1 MSTSVDLA
9 RSGASPG
16 SGAPGTL
23 VRALSAEKTYIVSP
37 VYDWVF
43 FLVPPTLALALGI
56 LISGTMFADNEFTLF
71 GDTVTASAVLIGI
84 FIHAHLVIVFARSHG
99 NPDIFHTHPAR
110 FVAAP
115 LLLYVAMLS
124 SQWIFVSV
132 SVLATFW
139 DVYHSG
145 AQTFGFAR
153 IYDRRAGNPAE
164 VGRKLD
170 FWLNQ
175 LLYAG
180 PILAGVTMID
190 HFEDFG
196 EYSEIASP
204 AAGFFTAIPA
214 YMTGHHAYFTWAVLL
229 AGTAF
234 LAYYVLAYARLQRAG
249 YNVSWQ
255 KVYLLV
261 TTGLCSIYT
270 WGFNTWG
277 EAFFIMNFFHA
288 LQYFGLVWSSEK
300 KSLMKLLRVSDW
312 RFGSAV
318 ALTALLVFGFGY
330 GAMAELGVSNADHLL
345 ALTLVVSIM
354 HFWYDGFIW
363 SVRRKQV

>member
-1 MSTSVDLA
+1 VSTSAEVA
-9 RSGASPG
+9 GA
-16 SGAPGTL
+16 L
-23 VRALSAEKTYIVSP
+23 VRTAPADRTYIVSP
-37 VYDWVF
+37 IYDWVF

-56 LISGTMFADNEFTLF
+56 LISGTPFAETEFTLLS
-71 GDTVTASAVLIGI
+71 GAVTVSMIGI

-99 NPDIFHTHPAR
+99 NPDIFHTHPIR
-110 FVAAP
+110 FVAVP
-115 LLLYVAMLS
+115 LVLYVAMLT
-124 SQWIFVSV
+124 SQWIFISV

-153 IYDRRAGNPAE
+153 IYDRRAGNSPE
-164 VGRKLD
+164 LGRRLD

-180 PILAGVTMID
+180 PILAGATMLD
-190 HFEDFG
+190 HFEDFD
-196 EYSEIASP
+196 EFSEISSP
-204 AAGFFTAIPA
+204 AAGFFTAVPA
-214 YMTGHHAYFTWAVLL
+214 YMTGHQSYFTWAVIGG
-229 AGTAF
+229 GTLF
-234 LAYYVLAYARLQRAG
+234 LAYYLIAYARLQRAG
-249 YNVSWQ
+249 YQVSWQ
-255 KVYLLV
+255 KVYLLL

-270 WGFNTWG
+270 WGFNSWG

-300 KSLMKLLRVSDW
+300 KSLMRLLRVSDY
-312 RFGSAV
+312 RFGPAV
-318 ALTALLVFGFGY
+318 ALTALLVLSFGY
-330 GAMAELGVSNADHLL
+330 GAAADVAMDSTHLL
-345 ALTLVVSIM
+345 GLTLVVSIM

>member
-1 MSTSVDLA
+1 MSTSAVPAAGVVGATPTTAVD
-9 RSGASPG
+9 
-16 SGAPGTL
+16 
-23 VRALSAEKTYIVSP
+23 KTYIVSP
-37 VYDWVF
+37 VYDWVY
-43 FLVPPTLALALGI
+43 FLLPPSLALALGI
-56 LISGTMFADNEFTLF
+56 LISGTRFADSEFTLF
-71 GDTVTASAVLIGI
+71 GNAVTASGMAIGI

-99 NPDIFHTHPAR
+99 NPDIFHIHPAR
-110 FVAAP
+110 FVAVP

-153 IYDRRAGNPAE
+153 IYDRRAGNSAE
-164 VGRKLD
+164 LGRRLD

-180 PILAGVTMID
+180 PILAGATMID
-190 HFEDFG
+190 HFDDFKDEFG
-196 EYSEIASP
+196 EIDSP
-204 AAGFFTAIPA
+204 AAAFFTHIPA
-214 YMTGHHAYFTWAVLL
+214 YMTGHHGYFTWAVLL
-229 AGTAF
+229 GGTAF
-234 LAYYVLAYARLQRAG
+234 LVYYVIAYARLARDG
-249 YNVSWQ
+249 YQVSWQ

-261 TTGLCSIYT
+261 TTGVCSIYT

-300 KSLMKLLRVSDW
+300 KSLMRLLRVADW
-312 RFGSAV
+312 RIGPAL

-330 GAMAELGVSNADHLL
+330 GAFAELGVNNADHLL

>member
-1 MSTSVDLA
+1 MWAVST
-9 RSGASPG
+9 GAEVA
-16 SGAPGTL
+16 GAPAPL
-23 VRALSAEKTYIVSP
+23 VRAAPSDKTYIVGP

-43 FLVPPTLALALGI
+43 FLAPPTLALVLGI
-56 LISGTMFADNEFTLF
+56 LISGTSFADSEFTLF
-71 GDTVTASAVLIGI
+71 GDSVTASAVAIGI
-84 FIHAHLVIVFARSHG
+84 FIHAHLVIVFARSHA

-110 FVAAP
+110 FVAVP

-153 IYDRRAGNPAE
+153 IYDRRAGNPPE
-164 VGRKLD
+164 IGRRLD

-180 PILAGVTMID
+180 PIVAGAVMLD
-190 HFEDFG
+190 HFEDFD
-196 EYSEIASP
+196 EFSDIASP
-204 AAGFFTAIPA
+204 ASAFFTAIPV
-214 YMTGHHAYFTWAVLL
+214 YMEGHQAYFTWAVL
-229 AGTAF
+229 AGGTGF
-234 LAYYVLAYARLQRAG
+234 LAYYLIAYHRLQRAG
-249 YNVSWQ
+249 YQVSMQ

-261 TTGLCSIYT
+261 TTGFCSIYT
-270 WGFNTWG
+270 WGFNSWG
-277 EAFFIMNFFHA
+277 EAFFIMNLFHA

-300 KSLMKLLRVSDW
+300 KSLMRLLRVSDS
-312 RFGSAV
+312 RLGP
-318 ALTALLVFGFGY
+318 ALALSALLLFGFGY
-330 GAMAELGVSNADHLL
+330 GALAELGVGNAEHLL